1 MMEKN
6 NALTFLIGAVLGGAA
21 AYYAY
26 KHQDEILEGIKD
38 LEGSLNL
45 DNNELIEKT
54 KAQFTQ
60 LSQNVQSAI
69 GHYTDTASEST
80 ESLRED
86 EIASLK
92 EELERLRAQ
101 VQTLKA

>member
-1 MMEKN
+1 MEKN

-54 KAQFTQ
+54 KAQFSQ
-60 LSQNVQSAI
+60 LGQNVQSAI
-69 GHYTDTASEST
+69 QHYTDTASEAT
-80 ESLRED
+80 ESLKED

>member
-1 MMEKN
+1 MEKN
-6 NALTFLIGAVLGGAA
+6 NALTFLLGAVLGGAA

-26 KHQDEILEGIKD
+26 KHQDEIREGIQD

-54 KAQFTQ
+54 KAQFAQ

-69 GHYTDTASEST
+69 GRYADTSSET
-80 ESLRED
+80 PQKDD
-86 EIASLK
+86 EITALM
-92 EELERLRAQ
+92 EELERLRTE
-101 VQTLKA
+101 VQTLKS

>member
-1 MMEKN
+1 MEKN
-6 NALTFLIGAVLGGAA
+6 HALTFLLGAVIGGAA

-45 DNNELIEKT
+45 DNNELFEKT
-54 KAQFTQ
+54 KVQFSQ

-69 GHYTDTASEST
+69 GRYTDTST
-80 ESLRED
+80 NETPQNEE
-86 EIASLK
+86 EISALM
-92 EELERLRAQ
+92 EELERLRAE
-101 VQTLKA
+101 VQILKA

>member
-1 MMEKN
+1 MEKN
-6 NALTFLIGAVLGGAA
+6 NALTFLLGAVLGGAA

-26 KHQDEILEGIKD
+26 KHQDEILAGIQD

-45 DNNELIEKT
+45 DNNDLIEKT
-54 KAQFTQ
+54 KTQFNQ

-69 GHYTDTASEST
+69 QRYTDTASESNDPVN
-80 ESLRED
+80 ED

-92 EELERLRAQ
+92 EELARLRAE
-101 VQTLKA
+101 VQTLKS

>member
-6 NALTFLIGAVLGGAA
+6 HALTFLLGAVIGGTA

-54 KAQFTQ
+54 KAQFNQ
-60 LSQNVQSAI
+60 LSDNVQNAI
-69 GHYTDTASEST
+69 GRYTNSSDDSAT
-80 ESLRED
+80 RNED
-86 EIASLK
+86 EIAVLM
-92 EELERLRAQ
+92 EEIERLRLE
-101 VQTLKA
+101 VQTLKS

>member
-1 MMEKN
+1 MEKN

-26 KHQDEILEGIKD
+26 KHQDELLEGIQN

-45 DNNELIEKT
+45 DNNELVEKT
-54 KAQFTQ
+54 KAQFNQ
-60 LSQNVQSAI
+60 LSQNVQSALQR
-69 GHYTDTASEST
+69 YTDDTPGEPTAKE
-80 ESLRED
+80 E

-92 EELERLRAQ
+92 EELERLRAE

>member
-1 MMEKN
+1 MEKN
-6 NALTFLIGAVLGGAA
+6 NALTFLLGAVLGGAA

-26 KHQDEILEGIKD
+26 KHQDEILSGIQD

-54 KAQFTQ
+54 KSQFNQ

-69 GHYTDTASEST
+69 QRYTDTASEPNEPMS
-80 ESLRED
+80 ED
-86 EIASLK
+86 DITSLK
-92 EELERLRAQ
+92 EELERLRAE

>member
-1 MMEKN
+1 MEKN

-26 KHQDEILEGIKD
+26 KHQDEILAGIQD

-54 KAQFTQ
+54 KEQFNQ

-69 GHYTDTASEST
+69 HRYTNNADESND
-80 ESLRED
+80 SVHED
-86 EIASLK
+86 EIIALK
-92 EELERLRAQ
+92 EELDRLRAE
-101 VQTLKA
+101 VHALKS

>member
-1 MMEKN
+1 MEKN
-6 NALTFLIGAVLGGAA
+6 NTLTFLLGAVLGGAA

-26 KHQDEILEGIKD
+26 KHQDEILAGVQE

-54 KAQFTQ
+54 KAQFNQ

-69 GHYTDTASEST
+69 GSYTGTSGETPQKESEMAV
-80 ESLRED
+80 LM
-86 EIASLK
+86 
-92 EELERLRAQ
+92 EELERLRAE
-101 VQTLKA
+101 VQALKS

>member
-1 MMEKN
+1 MEKN

-54 KAQFTQ
+54 KAQFAQ

-69 GHYTDTASEST
+69 GSYTNTSSQSPEKN
-80 ESLRED
+80 D
-86 EIASLK
+86 EISELM
-92 EELERLRAQ
+92 EELERLRAE
-101 VQTLKA
+101 VQTLKS

>member
-1 MMEKN
+1 MEKN
-6 NALTFLIGAVLGGAA
+6 NALTFLLGAVLGGAA

-45 DNNELIEKT
+45 DNNDLIEKT
-54 KAQFTQ
+54 KAQFSQ

-69 GHYTDTASEST
+69 GHYTDDSSQTPEKN
-80 ESLRED
+80 D
-86 EIASLK
+86 EISALM
-92 EELERLRAQ
+92 EELERLRAE
-101 VQTLKA
+101 VQTLKS

>member
-1 MMEKN
+1 MEKN
-6 NALTFLIGAVLGGAA
+6 NALTFLLGAVLGGAA

-26 KHQDEILEGIKD
+26 KHQDEILEGIQD

-69 GHYTDTASEST
+69 GRYTDTSGET
-80 ESLRED
+80 PQKEN
-86 EIASLK
+86 EIAALM
-92 EELERLRAQ
+92 EELERLRTE
-101 VQTLKA
+101 VQTLKS

>member
-1 MMEKN
+1 MEKN
-6 NALTFLIGAVLGGAA
+6 NALTFLLGAVLGGAA

-26 KHQDEILEGIKD
+26 KHQDEILTGIQD

-54 KAQFTQ
+54 KAQFNQ

-69 GHYTDTASEST
+69 QRYTDTPSEETNSVK
-80 ESLRED
+80 ED
-86 EIASLK
+86 EIISLK
-92 EELERLRAQ
+92 EELDRLRAE
-101 VQTLKA
+101 VATLKA

>member
-1 MMEKN
+1 MEKN

-54 KAQFTQ
+54 KAQFNQ

-69 GHYTDTASEST
+69 GRYTDDTSSEAT
-80 ESLRED
+80 DKEED
-86 EIASLK
+86 IASLK

-101 VQTLKA
+101 VQTLNA

>member
-1 MMEKN
+1 MEKN

-26 KHQDEILEGIKD
+26 KHQDEILTGIQD

-45 DNNELIEKT
+45 ENNELVEKT
-54 KAQFTQ
+54 KAQFNQ
-60 LSQNVQSAI
+60 LSQNVQAAI
-69 GHYTDTASEST
+69 QRYTDDVPSEPTAKEEDIT
-80 ESLRED
+80 SLM
-86 EIASLK
+86 
-92 EELERLRAQ
+92 EELERLRAE

>member
-1 MMEKN
+1 MEKN

-26 KHQDEILEGIKD
+26 KHQDEILVGIQD

-45 DNNELIEKT
+45 DNNELVEKT
-54 KAQFTQ
+54 KAQFNQ

-69 GHYTDTASEST
+69 QRYTDTASESNDT
-80 ESLRED
+80 MSED
-86 EIASLK
+86 EITSLK
-92 EELERLRAQ
+92 EELERLRAE
-101 VQTLKA
+101 VQALKS

>member
-1 MMEKN
+1 MEKN

-54 KAQFTQ
+54 KAQFAQ

-69 GHYTDTASEST
+69 GHYTDTSSQTPEKNDEVSA
-80 ESLRED
+80 LMED
-86 EIASLK
+86 
-92 EELERLRAQ
+92 LERLRAEI
-101 VQTLKA
+101 QTLKS

>member
-1 MMEKN
+1 MEKN
-6 NALTFLIGAVLGGAA
+6 NALTFLLGAVLGGAA

-26 KHQDEILEGIKD
+26 KHQDEILAGIQD

-54 KAQFTQ
+54 KAQFGQ

-69 GHYTDTASEST
+69 QRYTDTAGEERDSIKEN
-80 ESLRED
+80 
-86 EIASLK
+86 EISSLK
-92 EELERLRAQ
+92 EELDRLRAE
-101 VQTLKA
+101 VATLKT

>member
-1 MMEKN
+1 MDKN
-6 NALTFLIGAVLGGAA
+6 NALIFLVGAVLGGTA

-26 KHQDEILEGIKD
+26 KHQDEILAGIQD

-60 LSQNVQSAI
+60 LSENVQSAI
-69 GHYTDTASEST
+69 GRYTNSSDDSASN
-80 ESLRED
+80 ED
-86 EIASLK
+86 EIALLM
-92 EELERLRAQ
+92 EEVERLRLE
-101 VQTLKA
+101 VQTLKS

>member
-1 MMEKN
+1 MDKN
-6 NALTFLIGAVLGGAA
+6 NALIFLVGAVLGGTA

-26 KHQDEILEGIKD
+26 KHQDEILAGIQD

-60 LSQNVQSAI
+60 LSENVQSAI
-69 GHYTDTASEST
+69 GRDTNSSDDSAT
-80 ESLRED
+80 RNED
-86 EIASLK
+86 EIAVLM
-92 EELERLRAQ
+92 EEIERLRLE
-101 VQTLKA
+101 VQTLKS

>member
-1 MMEKN
+1 MEKN
-6 NALTFLIGAVLGGAA
+6 HALTFLLGAVIGGAA

-54 KAQFTQ
+54 KVQFSQ

-69 GHYTDTASEST
+69 GRYTDTST
-80 ESLRED
+80 NETPQNEE
-86 EIASLK
+86 EISALM
-92 EELERLRAQ
+92 EELERLRAE
-101 VQTLKA
+101 VQILKA

>member
-1 MMEKN
+1 MEKN
-6 NALTFLIGAVLGGAA
+6 HALTFLLGAVIGGAA
-21 AYYAY
+21 AYSAY

-54 KAQFTQ
+54 KVQFSQ

-69 GHYTDTASEST
+69 GRYTDTST
-80 ESLRED
+80 NETPQNEE
-86 EIASLK
+86 EISALM
-92 EELERLRAQ
+92 EELERLRAE
-101 VQTLKA
+101 VQILKA

>member
-1 MMEKN
+1 MEKN
-6 NALTFLIGAVLGGAA
+6 NALTFLLGAVLGGAA

-26 KHQDEILEGIKD
+26 KHQDEILTGIQD

-54 KAQFTQ
+54 KAQFGQ

-69 GHYTDTASEST
+69 QRYTDTAGEDNH
-80 ESLRED
+80 SLQEE
-86 EIASLK
+86 EISFLK
-92 EELERLRAQ
+92 EELDRLRAE
-101 VQTLKA
+101 VATLKA

>member
-1 MMEKN
+1 MEKN

-26 KHQDEILEGIKD
+26 KHQDEILAGIQD

-54 KAQFTQ
+54 KAQFSQ

-69 GHYTDTASEST
+69 QRYTDTASESN
-80 ESLRED
+80 ESINED
-86 EIASLK
+86 DIASLK

>member
-1 MMEKN
+1 MEKN
-6 NALTFLIGAVLGGAA
+6 NALTFLLGAVLGGAA

-26 KHQDEILEGIKD
+26 KHQDEILQGIQD

-54 KAQFTQ
+54 KTQFSQ

-69 GHYTDTASEST
+69 QRYTDTASESNK
-80 ESLRED
+80 SLEEED
-86 EIASLK
+86 IAALK
-92 EELERLRAQ
+92 EELERLRAE

>member
-1 MMEKN
+1 MEKN
-6 NALTFLIGAVLGGAA
+6 HTLTFLLGAVIGGAA

-54 KAQFTQ
+54 KVQFSQ

-69 GHYTDTASEST
+69 GRYTDTST
-80 ESLRED
+80 NETPQNEE
-86 EIASLK
+86 EISALM
-92 EELERLRAQ
+92 EELERLRAE
-101 VQTLKA
+101 VQILKA

>member
-1 MMEKN
+1 MEKN

-26 KHQDEILEGIKD
+26 KHQDEILAGIQD

-45 DNNELIEKT
+45 ENNELVEKT
-54 KAQFTQ
+54 KAQFNQ
-60 LSQNVQSAI
+60 LSQNVQAAI
-69 GHYTDTASEST
+69 QRYTDDARSEPTAKE
-80 ESLRED
+80 ED
-86 EIASLK
+86 IASLM
-92 EELERLRAQ
+92 EELERLRAE

>member
-1 MMEKN
+1 MEKN

-26 KHQDEILEGIKD
+26 KYQDEIVEGIKD

-54 KAQFTQ
+54 KVQFSQ

-69 GHYTDTASEST
+69 QRYTDTASESN
-80 ESLRED
+80 EIISED
-86 EIASLK
+86 DIVSLK
-92 EELERLRAQ
+92 KELERLRAE

>member
-1 MMEKN
+1 MEKN
-6 NALTFLIGAVLGGAA
+6 NALTFLLGAVLGGAA

-26 KHQDEILEGIKD
+26 KHQDEILTGIQD

-54 KAQFTQ
+54 KSQFNQ

-69 GHYTDTASEST
+69 QRYTDTASEPNEPMS
-80 ESLRED
+80 ED
-86 EIASLK
+86 DIASLK
-92 EELERLRAQ
+92 EELERLRAE